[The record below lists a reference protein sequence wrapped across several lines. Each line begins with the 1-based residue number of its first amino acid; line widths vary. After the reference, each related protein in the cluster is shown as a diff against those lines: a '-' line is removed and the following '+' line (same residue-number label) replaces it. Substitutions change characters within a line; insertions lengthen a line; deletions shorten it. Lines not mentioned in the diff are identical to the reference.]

1 VAANDLIGSP
11 DDAEARLG
19 NLPVALTDLLGR
31 EAALAELA
39 SVLWDT
45 RLLALCGPGG
55 AGKSRLA
62 LALAEAVRD
71 DFIGGAWW
79 VDLSS
84 TVDGDLVARAVATA
98 LLPGTATS
106 EPVTA
111 ISRQL
116 SDTSLLVLDNCEQVV
131 SQTADLVVD
140 LLVRVPSLRIVVTS
154 RQPLGIP
161 GEHVWRVPGLTV
173 ENGLPPT
180 EGAGPGEEGAATTLF
195 MQRAHEANAN
205 FRPDAPGTRDAVVE
219 ICRWLDGM
227 PLAIELAAARV
238 AVLNVDL
245 IAGRLKSDVGFL
257 SHARRAAPGRHRTL
271 QDTLDWSHRLLE
283 PGEQRLFRRLGVFRG
298 SFSLEA
304 AERVCTDEQTPP
316 GEILDLLSVLVDRSL
331 LHVVDGPGRP
341 RFRLLATV
349 RQYAR
354 QKLEESGELDA
365 ARAQHADHYY
375 QLGERAGAGLAG
387 PDQLMWLEDLE
398 LDHDNISDAL
408 EWLFEHAPV
417 RAAELAFA
425 LWPFSYQ
432 RGYYTEAR
440 GWFERALGLAARL
453 HEPVIIEALLKAGE
467 VSFLQ
472 CDYAVAISHLELALE
487 LIGPD
492 GDRRAAATALQ
503 RLGSISREQARY
515 EESQVL
521 HGRSLEIW
529 RALEDAEGVASSE
542 SYLAFVGWLAGDF
555 ATAREAGRRALA
567 EFRAGGNLH
576 ETAMTLVNLGAGATY
591 AGELDRAEAD
601 LAEALRISRRLGFQ
615 EGVAWSLHELA
626 ILARLTRRSD
636 TDPQIM
642 LRDALLVH
650 QQLGDRWRIASV
662 LEEIAGAALEREDG
676 TLATQLLG
684 CTEALREQI
693 GAPVPPV
700 ERPDHEAAV
709 ARLRRR
715 LGTARFARAWAEGR
729 GQPLGQAIDGAVAAI
744 DRGRSRDEA
753 AAGGGLAPI
762 LTPREMAV
770 LELLSQGQTNREIA
784 TSLFISTSTAGVHV
798 SNILRKLRAKRRV
811 DATTRAHALGLLD
824 G

>member
-1 VAANDLIGSP
+1 MTANDLSGSL
-11 DDAEARLG
+11 DDADGHLG
-19 NLPVALTDLLGR
+19 NLPVALTELLGR

-39 SVLWDT
+39 SILWDS

-55 AGKSRLA
+55 AGKSRLG
-62 LALAEAVRD
+62 LALAGAVRD

-84 TVDGDLVARAVATA
+84 TVDGDVVARAVATA
-98 LLPGTATS
+98 LLPGTPTS

-111 ISRQL
+111 IGRQL
-116 SDTSLLVLDNCEQVV
+116 ADSSLLVLDNCEQVV
-131 SQTADLVVD
+131 AAATELVVD
-140 LLVRVPSLRIVVTS
+140 LLARVASLRIVVTS

-173 ENGLPPT
+173 ENGLSPT
-180 EGAGPGEEGAATTLF
+180 EHAGAGEEAAAITLF
-195 MQRAHEANAN
+195 MQRAREANAN
-205 FRPDAPGTRDAVVE
+205 FRPDSPGTRAAVVE

-238 AVLNVDL
+238 AVLSVDL

-257 SHARRAAPGRHRTL
+257 RHGRRATPGRHRTL

-283 PGEQRLFRRLGVFRG
+283 PAEQRLFRRLGVFRG
-298 SFSLEA
+298 SFSLRA
-304 AERVCTDEQTPP
+304 AERVCADEDMPAS
-316 GEILDLLSVLVDRSL
+316 EILDLLSLLIDRSL
-331 LHVVDGPGRP
+331 LHVVDSPGRP

-354 QKLEESGELDA
+354 QKLEESGELEDA
-365 ARAQHADHYY
+365 RGRHADHFHE
-375 QLGERAGAGLAG
+375 LGDRARAGLAG
-387 PDQLMWLEDLE
+387 ADQLMWLEGLE
-398 LDHDNISDAL
+398 LDHDNIRDAL
-408 EWLFEHAPV
+408 DWLFDNAPV
-417 RAAELAFA
+417 RAADLAFA

-440 GWFERALGLAARL
+440 GWFERVLGLAARL
-453 HEPVIIEALLKAGE
+453 DEPVIIEALLKAGE

-472 CDYAVAISHLELALE
+472 CDYGVAAGHLELALE

-503 RLGSISREQARY
+503 RLGSIARERARY
-515 EESQVL
+515 EESRSL
-521 HGRSLEIW
+521 HRRSLEIW
-529 RALEDAEGVASSE
+529 KELDDHEGVAASE
-542 SYLAFVGWLAGDF
+542 GYLAFVAWLDGDF
-555 ATAREAGRRALA
+555 AAAQSAGRRALA
-567 EFRAGGNLH
+567 EFRASGNLR
-576 ETAMTLVNLGAGATY
+576 ETAVTLVNLGASSTY
-591 AGELDRAEAD
+591 AGDLDAAQSD
-601 LAEALRISRRLGFQ
+601 LEEALRISRRLGFQ

-626 ILARLTRRSD
+626 VLARVSRR
-636 TDPQIM
+636 TEADPPSM

-650 QQLGDRWRIASV
+650 EQLGDRWRIASV
-662 LEEIAGAALEREDG
+662 LEEIAGFALEREDDH
-676 TLATQLLG
+676 LAARLLG
-684 CTEALREQI
+684 CAEALREQI
-693 GAPVPPV
+693 GAPIPPV
-700 ERPDHEAAV
+700 ELADREAAM

-715 LGTARFARAWAEGR
+715 LGTAGFAGAWAEGQR
-729 GQPLGQAIDGAVAAI
+729 EALGQAIDDA
-744 DRGRSRDEA
+744 EA
-753 AAGGGLAPI
+753 ALERGQDGVQTGVGRGLAPV